1 MTTSPRVLVERARVL
16 AGQSVRRA
24 AGLVEDP
31 PPRCDDPSAAYTPV
45 DGVARVVHG
54 DLGSMLVG
62 GVASLFV
69 QMLHPLAMAGV
80 ADHSRY
86 REDPLGRLLQTAHF
100 ISATTY
106 GSRETAEA
114 ALERVRFVHG
124 FVHGTADDGRAY
136 DARDPH
142 LLAFVH
148 CAEVSMFLAAYR
160 RLGRYPVTDADADR
174 YVAEVA
180 RSARDL
186 GVLDPPATVAEL
198 SARLAS
204 FRPELRLSGAAREA
218 RDFLAHGVSLG
229 PLARLAYRVIVRAA
243 LALIGAPERRLL
255 GAPAPSWRDGAALAV
270 ARLLAATVRAV
281 LPPAAPQVVESPPS
295 TAST

>member
-1 MTTSPRVLVERARVL
+1 MTTPPRVLAERARTL
-16 AGQSVRRA
+16 AGQAVRRA

-31 PPRCDDPSAAYTPV
+31 PPRCEDPAAAYTPV

-86 REDPLGRLLQTAHF
+86 REDPFGRLLQTAHF

-124 FVHGTADDGRAY
+124 FVHGIAEDGRPY

-142 LLAFVH
+142 LLDFVH

-160 RLGRYPVTDADADR
+160 RLGRHPISDVDADR

-180 RSARDL
+180 HAARDL
-186 GVLDPPATVAEL
+186 GVVDPPTTAAEL

-204 FRPELRLSGAAREA
+204 FRPELALSGPAREA
-218 RDFLAHGVSLG
+218 RDFLARGVSLG

-243 LALIGAPERRLL
+243 LALLGRPERRLL
-255 GAPAPSWRDGAALAV
+255 RVPDPSWHDRVALLT
-270 ARLLAATVRAV
+270 ARLFAAAVRAV

>member
-1 MTTSPRVLVERARVL
+1 MPTPPHGPTERARAL
-16 AGQSVRRA
+16 AGQAIRRA

-31 PPRCDDPSAAYTPV
+31 PARCDDPDCAYTPV

-86 REDPLGRLLQTAHF
+86 REDPLGRLSQTAHF

-106 GSRETAEA
+106 GSTETAAA
-114 ALERVRFVHG
+114 ALARVRAVHDV
-124 FVHGTADDGRAY
+124 VHGTADDGQPY
-136 DARDPH
+136 DARDPR

-160 RLGRYPVTDADADR
+160 RLGRYPISDTDADR

-180 RSARDL
+180 RAARDL
-186 GVLDPPATVAEL
+186 GVADPPTTAAEL
-198 SARLAS
+198 AARFAA

-218 RDFLAHGVSLG
+218 RDFLARGVSLG
-229 PLARLAYRVIVRAA
+229 PVARLVYPVIVRAA
-243 LALIGAPERRLL
+243 LALVGPPERRLL
-255 GAPAPSWRDGAALAV
+255 GAPRPSWRDGAALRV
-270 ARLLAATVRAV
+270 ARLVAATVRVA
-281 LPPAAPQVVESPPS
+281 LTPAAPQVVESPPS

>member
-1 MTTSPRVLVERARVL
+1 MPTPPHGLAERARAL
-16 AGQSVRRA
+16 AGQAIRRA

-31 PPRCDDPSAAYTPV
+31 PPRCDDPALAYTPV

-86 REDPLGRLLQTAHF
+86 REDPFGRLLQTAHY

-106 GSRETAEA
+106 GSTETAEA
-114 ALERVRFVHG
+114 ALARVRFVHD
-124 FVHGTADDGRAY
+124 FVHGTAEDGRPY

-160 RLGRYPVTDADADR
+160 RLGRYPISHADADR

-180 RSARDL
+180 RAARDL
-186 GVLDPPATVAEL
+186 GVLDPPTTAAEL
-198 SARLAS
+198 AARLAS
-204 FRPELRLSGAAREA
+204 YRPELRLSGAAREA
-218 RDFLAHGVSLG
+218 RDFLAGGVSLG
-229 PLARLAYRVIVRAA
+229 PVARLAYRVIVRAA
-243 LALIGAPERRLL
+243 YALVDPPERRLL
-255 GAPAPSWRDGAALAV
+255 GAPRPSWRDRAALYV
-270 ARLLAATVRAV
+270 ARLFAATVRVV
-281 LPPAAPQVVESPPS
+281 LAPAAPQVVESPPS

>member
-1 MTTSPRVLVERARVL
+1 MTTPPRVLAERLRAR
-16 AGQSVRRA
+16 AGQTIRRA

-31 PPRCDDPSAAYTPV
+31 PARCDDPAIAYTPV

-86 REDPLGRLLQTAHF
+86 QEDPLGRLLQTAHF

-106 GSRETAEA
+106 GSRASAEA

-124 FVHGTADDGRAY
+124 FVHGTADDGRPY

-160 RLGRYPVTDADADR
+160 RLGRYPITDADADR

-180 RSARDL
+180 TAARDL
-186 GVLDPPATVAEL
+186 GVPDPPTTAAGL

-204 FRPELRLSGAAREA
+204 FRPELRLSDAAREA
-218 RDFLAHGVSLG
+218 RDFLERGVSLG
-229 PLARLAYRVIVRAA
+229 PVARLAYRVIVRAA
-243 LALIGAPERRLL
+243 LALLEGPERRVL
-255 GAPAPSWRDGAALAV
+255 GAARPSWRDAAALAV
-270 ARLLAATVRAV
+270 ARMFAAAVRAV

>member
-1 MTTSPRVLVERARVL
+1 MTTSPRVLAERARAL
-16 AGQSVRRA
+16 AGQAIRRA

-31 PPRCDDPSAAYTPV
+31 PPRCDDPATAYTPV

-106 GSRETAEA
+106 GSAETAEA

-124 FVHGTADDGRAY
+124 FVSGTAEDGRAY

-186 GVLDPPATVAEL
+186 GVLDPPTTAAEL

-218 RDFLAHGVSLG
+218 RDFLARGVSLG

-243 LALIGAPERRLL
+243 LALVDGPERRLL
-255 GAPAPSWRDGAALAV
+255 GAPRPSWRDGAALAV
-270 ARLLAATVRAV
+270 ARLLAAAVRAV

>member
-1 MTTSPRVLVERARVL
+1 MPTPPHGLAERARAL
-16 AGQSVRRA
+16 AGQAIRRA

-31 PPRCDDPSAAYTPV
+31 PPRCDDPALAYTPV

-86 REDPLGRLLQTAHF
+86 REDPFGRLLQTAHY

-106 GSRETAEA
+106 GSTETAEA
-114 ALERVRFVHG
+114 ALARVRFVHD
-124 FVHGTADDGRAY
+124 FVHGTAEDGRPY

-160 RLGRYPVTDADADR
+160 RLGRYPISHADADR

-180 RSARDL
+180 RAARDL
-186 GVLDPPATVAEL
+186 GVLDPPTTAAEL
-198 SARLAS
+198 AARLAS
-204 FRPELRLSGAAREA
+204 YRPELRLSGAAREA
-218 RDFLAHGVSLG
+218 RDFLAGGVSLG
-229 PLARLAYRVIVRAA
+229 PVARLAYRVIVRAA
-243 LALIGAPERRLL
+243 YALVDPPERRLL
-255 GAPAPSWRDGAALAV
+255 GAPRPSWRDRAALYV
-270 ARLLAATVRAV
+270 ARLFAATVRAV
-281 LPPAAPQVVESPPS
+281 LAPAAPQVVESPPS

>member
-1 MTTSPRVLVERARVL
+1 MPTPPHGLAERARAL
-16 AGQSVRRA
+16 AGQAIRRA

-31 PPRCDDPSAAYTPV
+31 PPRCDDPALAYTPV

-86 REDPLGRLLQTAHF
+86 REDPFGRLLQTAHY

-106 GSRETAEA
+106 GSTETAEA
-114 ALERVRFVHG
+114 ALARVRFVHD
-124 FVHGTADDGRAY
+124 FVHGTAEDGRPY

-160 RLGRYPVTDADADR
+160 RLGRYPISHADADR

-180 RSARDL
+180 RAARDL
-186 GVLDPPATVAEL
+186 GVLDPPTTAAEL
-198 SARLAS
+198 TARLAS
-204 FRPELRLSGAAREA
+204 YRPELRLSGAAREA
-218 RDFLAHGVSLG
+218 RDFLAGGVSLG
-229 PLARLAYRVIVRAA
+229 PVARLAYRVIVRAA
-243 LALIGAPERRLL
+243 YALVDPPERRLL
-255 GAPAPSWRDGAALAV
+255 GAPRPSWRDRAALYV
-270 ARLLAATVRAV
+270 ARLFAATVRVV
-281 LPPAAPQVVESPPS
+281 LAPAAPQVVESPPS